1 MVPSERPDLD
11 ALMMALTKT
20 IIDGLVPEAT
30 DYVRWDHTVR
40 GLGVR
45 VRPTGKKVFIVKYR
59 TTEGRQR
66 KLTLGPFGTLTLDQ
80 ARRRARQALAEAAG
94 GEDPA
99 AQKSEARK
107 AVTFGLFAER
117 YLTDYA
123 ERRKKARSV
132 YEDRRMLQSK
142 LVPHFGALK
151 LKAIERKDVASFH
164 QSMAD
169 TPYAA
174 NRHLALLSKMMNL
187 AEEWGLRPEFSNPCR
202 HVSKFKE
209 KKRERFLSAD
219 EIQRLWFGLE
229 AMERDGVEPA
239 PVCAAIKLLLL
250 TGCRLSEILTLEWVH
265 VRDGYLDLPATKS
278 GPQRRRIS
286 DAAIDILS
294 GLHREPDNPFVIP
307 GHLPGMH
314 LVELERPWRRIRA
327 RLELDDVRLHDLRH
341 TFASLAAAQG
351 QSLLMIG
358 ELLGHRNPQT
368 TARYAHLNDRAASEA
383 ANQVG
388 RALGTLFEAKR

>member
-1 MVPSERPDLD
+1 
-11 ALMMALTKT
+11 MALTKT
-20 IIDGLVPEAT
+20 IIDGLVPGAT

-45 VRPTGKKVFIVKYR
+45 VRPTGKKVFIIKYR

-80 ARRRARQALAEAAG
+80 ARKRARQALAEAAG
-94 GEDPA
+94 GDDPA

-107 AVTFGLFAER
+107 AVTFGVFAER

-132 YEDRRMLQSK
+132 YEDRRMLQRK
-142 LVPHFGALK
+142 LIPQFGALK
-151 LKAIERKDVASFH
+151 LKAIERKDVAAFH

-202 HVSKFKE
+202 HISKFKE
-209 KKRERFLSAD
+209 QKRERFLFPE

-229 AMERDGVEPA
+229 AMERDGSERSS
-239 PVCAAIKLLLL
+239 VCTAIKLLLL
-250 TGCRLSEILTLEWVH
+250 TGCRLSEILTLEWAHVH
-265 VRDGYLDLPATKS
+265 DGYFDLPSTKT

-286 DAAIDILS
+286 DAALKVIS
-294 GLHREPDNPFVIP
+294 AVEREPSNPFVIP
-307 GHLPGMH
+307 GRTPDTH
-314 LVELERPWRRIRA
+314 LVELEKPWRRIRA
-327 RLELDDVRLHDLRH
+327 RLGLDDVRLHDLRH

-351 QSLLMIG
+351 HSLLMIG
-358 ELLGHRNPQT
+358 ELLGHRDAQT
-368 TARYAHLNDRAASEA
+368 TARYAHLTERAATEA

-388 RALGTLFEAKR
+388 QALNMLFDETR

>member
-1 MVPSERPDLD
+1 MVPVKRPDLGT
-11 ALMMALTKT
+11 LMMALTKT
-20 IIDGLVPEAT
+20 IIDGLVPEGT

-80 ARRRARQALAEAAG
+80 ARRRARQALADAAG
-94 GEDPA
+94 GDDPA
-99 AQKSEARK
+99 AQKSEARR
-107 AVTFGLFAER
+107 AVTFGVFAER

-123 ERRKKARSV
+123 ERRKKARSI
-132 YEDRRMLQSK
+132 YEDRRMLQGK
-142 LVPHFGALK
+142 LIPAFGPLK
-151 LKAIERKDVASFH
+151 LKAIERKDVAAFH

-187 AEEWGLRPEFSNPCR
+187 AEEWGQRPEFSNPCR
-202 HVSKFKE
+202 HISKFKE
-209 KKRERFLSAD
+209 KKRERFLSTE
-219 EIQRLWFGLE
+219 EIQRLWFGLQG
-229 AMERDGVEPA
+229 MERNGLETFS
-239 PVCAAIKLLLL
+239 VCAAIKLLLL

-265 VRDGYLDLPATKS
+265 VHEGFLDLPSTKT

-286 DAAIDILS
+286 DAAMKVLS
-294 GLHREPDNPFVIP
+294 ELKREPSNPFVIP
-307 GHLPGMH
+307 GHLPGTH
-314 LVELERPWRRIRA
+314 LVELEKPWRRIRA
-327 RLELDDVRLHDLRH
+327 RLGLDDVRLHDLRH

-358 ELLGHRNPQT
+358 ELLGHRNTQT
-368 TARYAHLNDRAASEA
+368 TARYAHLTDRAASEA

-388 RALGTLFEAKR
+388 RALGALFEEKS